1 MNIPDVYYGQILK
14 EFGQVEEMWKKAS
27 TAEEKLY
34 YFSATF
40 GTINRV
46 MNFACDPLLVFV
58 HQVLQEAHQALASR
72 LKASKNPAS
81 ESYLIVPSEM
91 LDALVSYTLE
101 LKAALESKQDSL
113 VWMILQKLSN
123 LTYATSGNGFYL
135 YLKGD
140 IKL

>member
-1 MNIPDVYYGQILK
+1 
-14 EFGQVEEMWKKAS
+14 
-27 TAEEKLY
+27 
-34 YFSATF
+34 
-40 GTINRV
+40 
-46 MNFACDPLLVFV
+46 
-58 HQVLQEAHQALASR
+58 
-72 LKASKNPAS
+72 
-81 ESYLIVPSEM
+81 M

-135 YLKGD
+135 YPKGD